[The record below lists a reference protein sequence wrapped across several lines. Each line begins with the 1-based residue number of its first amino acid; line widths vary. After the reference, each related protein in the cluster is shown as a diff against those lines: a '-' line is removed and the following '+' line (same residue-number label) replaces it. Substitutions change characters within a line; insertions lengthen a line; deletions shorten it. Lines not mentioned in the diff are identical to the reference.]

1 MTDGDL
7 GCQSW
12 APLPA
17 HFLGRNFL
25 GLGTPLTA
33 LIVVSHLSVRAT
45 LKRRMDMTVREF
57 FNSILDAPLSE
68 ILWLVGLVVVLFV
81 IMELLEW

>member
-1 MTDGDL
+1 MTDWDL

-12 APLPA
+12 VPLPA

-33 LIVVSHLSVRAT
+33 LIVVSHLSVRAK
-45 LKRRMDMTVREF
+45 LKGRMDMTVREF
-57 FNSILDAPLSE
+57 FDWILDLPLPE
-68 ILWLVGLVVVLFV
+68 AIGLGFILLLIVLFLGT
-81 IMELLEW
+81 EG